1 MRAGRRRRSG
11 FATRADHVTILL
23 ETRVGRLH
31 IRVAQLRGKS
41 FAAVLVTAA
50 IMVAAPL
57 AASAEAPAATTTS
70 AKPDADAML
79 RAAPLPPDASKTMKA
94 RALVDAAIKMT
105 NSDQAVTLLWQAT
118 DIDPALDDPY
128 IYLGLYYNS
137 RSDFQNVVK
146 VYKKLVKYQPGSTS
160 AYLNIGEAYMSLSPP
175 QPEDAIA
182 YYRKAYE
189 VDPNSS
195 FAALRIGEVLARKGN
210 RNDAIKYLKQASA
223 DSAKNPTIAAEA
235 RKALR
240 QLGVM

>member
-1 MRAGRRRRSG
+1 LGAMLLAAAIIA
-11 FATRADHVTILL
+11 ATPPVARADPT
-23 ETRVGRLH
+23 
-31 IRVAQLRGKS
+31 
-41 FAAVLVTAA
+41 
-50 IMVAAPL
+50 
-57 AASAEAPAATTTS
+57 AASATAS
-70 AKPDADAML
+70 KADAEAMP
-79 RAAPLPPDASKTMKA
+79 RAAPLPADASKTMKA

-118 DIDPALDDPY
+118 DIDPTLDDPY

-146 VYKKLVKYQPGSTS
+146 VYKKLVKYQPSNTS

-175 QPEDAIA
+175 QPEEAIN

-210 RNDAIKYLKQASA
+210 RNDAIKYLKQATG
-223 DSAKNPTIAAEA
+223 DSAKNPTIASEAE
-235 RKALR
+235 KSLR